1 MHIGYARVSTADQNM
16 HLQEDAL
23 EKVGCQRVSTTGPAA
38 PKMTG
43 AACPKLWPT
52 HGRADTLVVWKLV
65 HQPNTTLSDD
75 DLKRIR
81 RHRPDHNRL
90 GCAVQLGLLRYPGWP
105 FRPADAVQQPVI
117 TYVADQLG
125 VGPKQTLREVLRR
138 IRTETK
144 ERREVLV
151 FYAGVVGAITG
162 LLGAV
167 VSVLELG

>member
-1 MHIGYARVSTADQNM
+1 M
-16 HLQEDAL
+16 
-23 EKVGCQRVSTTGPAA
+23 
-38 PKMTG
+38 
-43 AACPKLWPT
+43 
-52 HGRADTLVVWKLV
+52 

-90 GCAVQLGLLRYPGWP
+90 GYAVQLGLLRYNGWP

-144 ERREVLV
+144 ERREVLM